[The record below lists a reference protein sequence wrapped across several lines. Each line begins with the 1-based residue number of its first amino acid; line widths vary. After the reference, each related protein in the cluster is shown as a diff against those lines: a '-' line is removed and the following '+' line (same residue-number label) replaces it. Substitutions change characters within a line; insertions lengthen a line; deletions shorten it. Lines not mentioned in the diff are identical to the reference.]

1 MMKLAFLK
9 LNSRVG
15 PLAGCLLA
23 LGAVAATLSAHAAAG
38 NSNHRVLIRDITSIE
53 GVRDNMLVGY
63 GLVVGLNRSGDTQ
76 QTYFTVQTLANAMQK
91 MGVLISPGQVEVK
104 NVAAVFITASLP
116 PFARPG
122 SRLDVTV
129 SSVGDAKSLSG
140 GVLLMSSLH
149 GPDGQVYAE
158 AQGPLIMGGYT
169 AGNGVNGKEV
179 NSVTVGAIP
188 NGGIVERDISV
199 DLHDFKTVSFLLRN
213 PDFTTAKQI
222 ADAINQ
228 EYQKTIASAVD
239 SARVDV
245 DVAQASAPS
254 IPLLISRVQNLS
266 LNVFTPAR
274 IVINERTGTIVL
286 GGDVKLTPV
295 SVIHGNLSIEV
306 VTSYTATPVPNVYAP
321 TNIENGN
328 GQNAGGSAP
337 AGAGGSRNSGGSESN
352 GSTRGGRET
361 QGGVAPEATLIPETT
376 VTATDQPTQTMR
388 LDDGANVDELVSGL
402 RAIGTTAHD
411 VIAILQAIKA
421 EGGIQADL
429 EVQ

>member
-1 MMKLAFLK
+1 MKITFFK
-9 LNSRVG
+9 PNSRMT
-15 PLAGCLLA
+15 PLAGCLLI
-23 LGAVAATLSAHAAAG
+23 LGIMAGTSSPLSAADNA
-38 NSNHRVLIRDITSIE
+38 NRRMLVRDITSIE

-63 GLVVGLNRSGDTQ
+63 GLVVGLNRTGDSQ

-169 AGNGVNGKEV
+169 AGSGTNGKEV
-179 NSVTVGAIP
+179 NSVTVGAVP
-188 NGGIVERDISV
+188 NGGIVERDTSV
-199 DLHDFKTVSFLLRN
+199 DLHDFKTVSWLLRN

-228 EYQKTIASAVD
+228 EFQKPVASTID

-245 DVAQASAPS
+245 DVAQAAATS
-254 IPLLISRVQNLS
+254 IPELITRVQNLTVK
-266 LNVFTPAR
+266 VFTPAK

-286 GGDVKLTPV
+286 GGDVKLSPV

-306 VTSYTATPVPNVYAP
+306 VTTYAAVPGPSVYAP
-321 TNIENGN
+321 TFNDN
-328 GQNAGGSAP
+328 GQAAGGSAP
-337 AGAGGSRNSGGSESN
+337 AGAGGSRNPGRSESN
-352 GSTRGGRET
+352 ESTGAGA
-361 QGGVAPEATLIPETT
+361 GATVIPETT
-376 VTATDQPTQTMR
+376 VNVTDQPAQSMR
-388 LDDGANVDELVSGL
+388 LDEGADVDELVNGL
-402 RAIGTTAHD
+402 HAIGATAHD

-421 EGGIQADL
+421 EGGIQADV

>member
-1 MMKLAFLK
+1 MKRTFFK
-9 LNSRVG
+9 TNSRIAR
-15 PLAGCLLA
+15 LAGCLLT
-23 LGAVAATLSAHAAAG
+23 LGAMAATSSPISAAS
-38 NSNHRVLIRDITSIE
+38 NSNRRVLIRDITSIE

-63 GLVVGLNRSGDTQ
+63 GLVVGLNRTGDTQ

-91 MGVLISPGQVEVK
+91 MGVLISPTQVEVK

-169 AGNGVNGKEV
+169 AGNGINGKEV
-179 NSVTVGAIP
+179 NSVTVGSIP
-188 NGGIVERDISV
+188 NGGIVERDTSV

-245 DVAQASAPS
+245 DIAQAAAPS

-266 LNVFTPAR
+266 LNVFTPAK

-321 TNIENGN
+321 TYVENGN
-328 GQNAGGSAP
+328 GQNAASSAS
-337 AGAGGSRNSGGSESN
+337 AGAGGSRNSSEGGSN
-352 GSTRGGRET
+352 GPTRGGRE
-361 QGGVAPEATLIPETT
+361 QAPGVAPEATLIPETT
-376 VTATDQPTQTMR
+376 LTATDQPTQTMR
-388 LDDGANVDELVSGL
+388 LDEGANVDELVNGL
-402 RAIGTTAHD
+402 HAIGTTAHD